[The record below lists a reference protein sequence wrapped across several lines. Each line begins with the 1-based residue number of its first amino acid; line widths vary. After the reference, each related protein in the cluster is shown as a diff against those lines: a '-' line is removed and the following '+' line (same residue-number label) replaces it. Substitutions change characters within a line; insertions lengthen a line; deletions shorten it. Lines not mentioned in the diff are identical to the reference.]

1 MNIRSLRSISVL
13 ALSLAALSS
22 GSAWAAAGSA
32 TGTNT
37 AKSLLIRPVEIISNL
52 GLDFGTLA
60 KGVLSG
66 PVTVTIDPLVG
77 QYPAITSSDPSAVK
91 PLRGHTDATFT
102 VHAEPGEV
110 VQVSSPSSIT
120 LRKGSGGSE
129 DTEMTISNLLIDIWD
144 GSYPDTDLFANGS
157 FTMPAEGYALLEVGG
172 TLTVQ
177 QDDQPGQYDGTFN
190 VTVSYL

>member
-1 MNIRSLRSISVL
+1 MNIRSLRSISAL
-13 ALSLAALSS
+13 ALSLAALTS
-22 GSAWAAAGSA
+22 GSAWAAATA

-37 AKSLLIRPVEIISNL
+37 AKARLIQPVEIISNL

-60 KGVLSG
+60 KGALSS

-77 QYPAITSSDPSAVK
+77 RYPSITSSDPSAVK

-102 VHAEPGEV
+102 VHAEPSEV
-110 VQVSSPSSIT
+110 VQVSYPSSIT
-120 LRKGSGGSE
+120 LQKGSGGSQS
-129 DTEMTISNLLIDIWD
+129 TEMTISNLLIDIWD
-144 GSYPDTDLFANGS
+144 GSYQDTDLFANGS

-172 TLTVQ
+172 TLTVEP
-177 QDDQPGQYDGTFN
+177 DDQPGQYAGTFN